1 MCFFDSLRAACWAKL
16 LAIENMVFSLSD
28 GFLLAILA
36 IENMVF
42 SLSDGFLLAMLFSV
56 VTIYIITYSVIDFEY
71 VGVL

>member
-16 LAIENMVFSLSD
+16 
-28 GFLLAILA
+28 LA

-71 VGVL
+71 VWVL

>member
-28 GFLLAILA
+28 GY
-36 IENMVF
+36 
-42 SLSDGFLLAMLFSV
+42 LLAMLFNV
-56 VTIYIITYSVIDFEY
+56 VTIYIITYSVIDFVY

>member
-1 MCFFDSLRAACWAKL
+1 MYVVHSWFTQIFQWFLCVMCFFDSLRAACWAKL
-16 LAIENMVFSLSD
+16 
-28 GFLLAILA
+28 LA